1 MRRLY
6 ESMAQMYDKSCV
18 RQSVSW
24 DFLPFRPPG
33 GGEGGGRGRASREVI
48 TGVTLV
54 ALVTFITPVTPL
66 TLTTGKNATISC
78 PLGLAG
84 EFSDVLAV
92 GVHAEQGGGEDE

>member
-1 MRRLY
+1 MSGKVFRGIFCRF
-6 ESMAQMYDKSCV
+6 A
-18 RQSVSW
+18 
-24 DFLPFRPPG
+24 LPEGR
-33 GGEGGGRGRASREVI
+33 EGGGRGRASREVI